1 MISVK
6 YFLKNKNAKQK
17 STIRASVAYNG
28 NRILFCPGYS
38 IAPAYWDCK
47 KGFPRSVKGNVE
59 AKTAT
64 TNLKELEIKIRRAF
78 DDISMNGNM
87 VVPPDIFRHKILRMV
102 HPEKLGEECAKQITM
117 LDFIDQFIRD
127 SENGVRLN
135 NNQCQIEENSIKPY
149 RTMRLHFSG
158 FQQIIKKE
166 FQLTHFDQ
174 NLHDEFSN
182 YLIEDLALSKNS
194 HSKYIMVLSLVIKY
208 AVKKK
213 LIPASVCSDVK
224 FDTSREESDNIY
236 LNENEIQLLM
246 KINNFKNPGEE
257 IVRDIF
263 VLGCYSGL
271 RFSNYSQI
279 NLGYL
284 KDELLN
290 IIQKKTKKPGT
301 IPIHQYFQNIID
313 KYKGVLPKCP
323 TNQEFNRTLK
333 ELGQRIPELNVP
345 FTKQITRNRKKV
357 EVETKKWENLMTHT
371 ARRSFCTNMYLV
383 SP

>member
-38 IAPAYWDCK
+38 IAPAYWDCT
-47 KGFPRSVKGNVE
+47 KGLPRSVKGNVE
-59 AKTAT
+59 VKTTT
-64 TNLKELEIKIRRAF
+64 TNLKELELKIRRAF
-78 DDISMNGNM
+78 DDITMNGNM
-87 VVPPDIFRHKILRMV
+87 NVPPEIFRHKILKMI
-102 HPEKLGEECAKQITM
+102 HPEQLGEECAKQITM

-158 FQQIIKKE
+158 FQEIIKKE
-166 FQLTHFDQ
+166 FQIIDFNQ

-194 HSKYIMVLSLVIKY
+194 HSKYIMVLSLVLKY

-224 FDTSREESDNIY
+224 FDTRREESDNIY

-246 KINNFKNPGEE
+246 NIKNFKNPGEE

-301 IPIHQYFQNIID
+301 D
-313 KYKGVLPKCP
+313 
-323 TNQEFNRTLK
+323 
-333 ELGQRIPELNVP
+333 
-345 FTKQITRNRKKV
+345 RK
-357 EVETKKWENLMTHT
+357 
-371 ARRSFCTNMYLV
+371 S
-383 SP
+383 